1 MIYKLKWNDK
11 VRAHEPNHLC
21 SGLFSFLA
29 DKSNKSVQFC
39 FASGSINQ
47 SRGVL
52 MGSMEWLHIP
62 ASIVRQKQQ
71 RVGKKSAG
79 HLFLCL

>member
-1 MIYKLKWNDK
+1 
-11 VRAHEPNHLC
+11 
-21 SGLFSFLA
+21 
-29 DKSNKSVQFC
+29 
-39 FASGSINQ
+39 
-47 SRGVL
+47 

-62 ASIVRQKQQ
+62 ASIVQQKQQ